1 MPMTLMIDPGDPWY
15 LSYTSIWFIVAGI
28 LLYPSALVSEAIGL
42 SFSGVAYLF
51 IDITWLFIICLI
63 IYFIPSQATISVDD
77 DL

>member
-42 SFSGVAYLF
+42 SFSGVAYLL
-51 IDITWLFIICLI
+51 IDITWLIIICLI
-63 IYFIPSQATISVDD
+63 IYFFPSQATISADD